1 MYITIMLLCIQ
12 PRHAK

>member
-1 MYITIMLLCIQ
+1 VYITIMLLCIQ